1 MEAFCLRLWW
11 GSLWHFIYDWIGRP
25 EFLWWLFPVSEK
37 VEEHYKL
44 LIYPN
49 LIYGLLMFRFMYRH
63 IRYYWLR
70 LAVGSGLGCVA
81 IRGLFDAYTAVLKKA
96 YADHGFI
103 RICRQYIGILCIL
116 LKKELKEVPAYEAV
130 LL

>member
-1 MEAFCLRLWW
+1 MSRNKKFILGGILFTALV

-25 EFLWWLFPVSEK
+25 EFFWWLFPVSEK

-70 LAVGSGLGCVA
+70 LTLGIGLGCVA
-81 IRGLFDAYTAVLKKA
+81 IRGLFDAYTAVLKNDMLIMDLVIFA
-96 YADHGFI
+96 VSILVSYAFF
-103 RICRQYIGILCIL
+103 
-116 LKKELKEVPAYEAV
+116 LKRS
-130 LL
+130 

>member
-1 MEAFCLRLWW
+1 MCIRDRFTAVV

-70 LAVGSGLGCVA
+70 LTLGIGLGLSL
-81 IRGLFDAYTAVLKKA
+81 IHISSLPER
-96 YADHGFI
+96 
-103 RICRQYIGILCIL
+103 
-116 LKKELKEVPAYEAV
+116 KERA
-130 LL
+130 